1 LLDLHIYQ
9 RLDAQINPVS
19 EICSGEPSFDL
30 SYNTLSDA
38 SLEFSVIF
46 SELAKAAGFADTT
59 GYTDTQGMFTIHL
72 PENVL
77 PNTYTAE
84 VTIDNHGCEMV
95 TLPITIPVLYSSQI
109 IIQRW
114 NDLLAV
120 SKSIA
125 DSYQG
130 FYQYQW
136 YFNGTPIEGETGTY
150 YYNPNGLQMDGFYQV
165 ELTRHQDS
173 TVIISCPYM
182 PELHPDTQTLIVQP
196 TALTPS
202 ESMQITAPDAGE
214 MHIICNT
221 GYSMGKIHMQAGDNT
236 VAAPATS
243 GLYFIH
249 LTTQDGQQYV
259 QKIIVY

>member
-1 LLDLHIYQ
+1 
-9 RLDAQINPVS
+9 
-19 EICSGEPSFDL
+19 
-30 SYNTLSDA
+30 LSDA

-46 SELAKAAGFADTT
+46 SDLAKAAGFVDTT
-59 GYTDTQGMFTIHL
+59 GYTDSQGMFTINL

-120 SKSIA
+120 SKSM
-125 DSYQG
+125 SENYQG
-130 FYQYQW
+130 FSKYQW
-136 YFNGTPIEGETGTY
+136 YLNGMPLEGATDTY
-150 YYNPNGLQMDGFYQV
+150 YYNPDGLQMDGHYQV
-165 ELTRHQDS
+165 ELTRNLDS
-173 TVIISCPYM
+173 AVIISCPYL
-182 PELHPDTQTLIVQP
+182 PELHPDTQTLLVTP
-196 TALTPS
+196 TALAPS